1 MIYKPGLGL
10 LGAKSNDRVHHCC
23 IDRKAQILQY
33 MQKIIIKKPQKGGF
47 IRIGKITSKFRL
59 KRQ

>member
-33 MQKIIIKKPQKGGF
+33 MQKIIIKKASERWFYTYRENNFKV
-47 IRIGKITSKFRL
+47 
-59 KRQ
+59 